1 MNFIRVTD
9 MTVQDI
15 KRIFTVADSLRTGG
29 SITSLSGRTAVMFF
43 PESSIRTRITFEK
56 GLHCMG
62 ITPILF
68 PSSALDKRE
77 DIADVTGYIENWA
90 DLLII
95 RHPSIEKIESISK
108 CSQIPV
114 INAMTSQ
121 NHPCEI
127 LSDIYSIRDRKA
139 DFDKLVYT
147 FVGENSNIL
156 HSWIEAS
163 EILGFRLNHVS
174 LPENEA
180 DDAGKNYSFFTD
192 ISDVISETDVLLT
205 DPLTEKY
212 RNEEYYSKY
221 QITLKILQK
230 GKNDLLFNP
239 CPPFYRG
246 EEVSN
251 DAIGSSCFVGYS
263 FKKNLLYVQ
272 QAIMA
277 YVSEIGRGQLL

>member
-29 SITSLSGRTAVMFF
+29 AITSLSGRTAVMFF

-127 LSDIYSIRDRKA
+127 LSDIYSIRDRNTNYSNLA
-139 DFDKLVYT
+139 YT

-163 EILGFRLNHVS
+163 EVFGFRLNHVS
-174 LPENEA
+174 LPENEV
-180 DDAGKNYSFFTD
+180 DDAGKNYFFFDNLND
-192 ISDVISETDVLLT
+192 IISHTDVLLT

-212 RNEEYYSKY
+212 RNEEYYRKF
-221 QITLKILQK
+221 QITLKLLQK

-246 EEVSN
+246 EEVSS
-251 DAIGSSCFVGYS
+251 DAISSEYFVGYS

-277 YVSEIGRGQLL
+277 YVSETVGGLL

>member
-29 SITSLSGRTAVMFF
+29 AITSLSGRTAVMFF

-127 LSDIYSIRDRKA
+127 LSDIYSIRNRKA

-251 DAIGSSCFVGYS
+251 DAIGSTCFVGYS

>member
-29 SITSLSGRTAVMFF
+29 AITSLSGRTAVMFF

-251 DAIGSSCFVGYS
+251 DAIGSACFVGYS

-277 YVSEIGRGQLL
+277 YVSEIT

>member
-127 LSDIYSIRDRKA
+127 LSDIYSIRNRKA

>member
-29 SITSLSGRTAVMFF
+29 AITSLSGRTAVMFF

-127 LSDIYSIRDRKA
+127 LSDIYSIRNRKA

>member
-251 DAIGSSCFVGYS
+251 DAIGSTCFVGYS

>member
-29 SITSLSGRTAVMFF
+29 AITSLSGRTAVMFF

-251 DAIGSSCFVGYS
+251 DAIGSTCFVGYS

>member
-29 SITSLSGRTAVMFF
+29 AITSLSGRTAVMFF

>member
-1 MNFIRVTD
+1 
-9 MTVQDI
+9 
-15 KRIFTVADSLRTGG
+15 
-29 SITSLSGRTAVMFF
+29 
-43 PESSIRTRITFEK
+43 
-56 GLHCMG
+56 
-62 ITPILF
+62 
-68 PSSALDKRE
+68 
-77 DIADVTGYIENWA
+77 
-90 DLLII
+90 
-95 RHPSIEKIESISK
+95 
-108 CSQIPV
+108 
-114 INAMTSQ
+114 MTSQ

-174 LPENEA
+174 LPEYEA

-251 DAIGSSCFVGYS
+251 DAIGSACFVGYS

-277 YVSEIGRGQLL
+277 YVSEIT